1 MDKLRKVTND
11 FSGLLS
17 FISFLGLVMFW
28 VFGMQIGLEGLS
40 QDHINERL
48 AQKEYN
54 EKTILV
60 LSEIRDS
67 LKDKGTDHIIF
78 RDDLNKN
85 TISIEKVSEAV
96 LSISYSLKSIDKYM
110 DKINK

>member
-17 FISFLGLVMFW
+17 FISFLGLVLFW
-28 VFGMQIGLEGLS
+28 IFGMQSGLDGLS
-40 QDHINERL
+40 QDHITERL

-54 EKTILV
+54 KKTIGV
-60 LSEIRDS
+60 LQEIRDS
-67 LKDKGTDHIIF
+67 LKDRGTDHVLF

-85 TISIEKVSEAV
+85 TESIDKVSEAV
-96 LSISYSLKSIDKYM
+96 VSISFSLKNIEKYIDR
-110 DKINK
+110 INK

>member
-17 FISFLGLVMFW
+17 FISFLGLVLFW
-28 VFGMQIGLEGLS
+28 IFGMQSGLDGLS
-40 QDHINERL
+40 QDHVTERL

-54 EKTILV
+54 QKTISV

-67 LKDKGTDHIIF
+67 LKERGRDHEEF
-78 RDDLNKN
+78 KAQLKLN
-85 TISIEKVSEAV
+85 TESIDKVSEAV
-96 LSISYSLKSIDKYM
+96 VSISYSLKNIEKYIDR
-110 DKINK
+110 INK